1 MKRPENPYVSD
12 VAPEHTMGTEAAI
25 FEAGVSAGIKAR
37 NKAVINRLK
46 EIQSLCTEM
55 PSDWIY
61 ADPTPPGRKFN
72 VTEFASMIESFMD
85 ELDDEA
91 TDDD

>member
-1 MKRPENPYVSD
+1 MKTKRPENPYISD
-12 VAPEHTMGTEAAI
+12 VASEHTMGTEAAI

-37 NKAVINRLK
+37 NEAVINRLQ
-46 EIQSLCTEM
+46 EIKRLCTEM

-72 VTEFASMIESFMD
+72 VTEFAVMIEGFMD
-85 ELDDEA
+85 ELEGNDDA
-91 TDDD
+91 